1 MEALG
6 KENQCMI
13 CWRRKVMAVQKWTTK
28 LGWNHLNTFS
38 ENVIVTLVIQI
49 TETFWWLLVP
59 TFLSYIL
66 KKNNWLIKNSS
77 WFCPRLVAHFW
88 DPLFFT
94 GFFLLCC
101 RWGLGV
107 KEWSTLVHMRSV
119 MRCLGIYKKGVYVY
133 CVCILVCVVST
144 KEKFS
149 FKKSTPHSLLGV
161 VGATFI
167 YVDHNL
173 WLFALL
179 VFSSLLFVR

>member
-28 LGWNHLNTFS
+28 LGWNHLYTFS
-38 ENVIVTLVIQI
+38 ENVIVSLVIQI

-59 TFLSYIL
+59 TYLSYIL

-119 MRCLGIYKKGVYVY
+119 MRCLGIYKKGVCVLCVY
-133 CVCILVCVVST
+133 LCVLWALRRNFHLKSQLLTLFLV
-144 KEKFS
+144 
-149 FKKSTPHSLLGV
+149 
-161 VGATFI
+161 
-167 YVDHNL
+167 
-173 WLFALL
+173 LL
-179 VFSSLLFVR
+179 VQPLSMLIIIYGFSLC

>member
-28 LGWNHLNTFS
+28 LGWNHLYTFS
-38 ENVIVTLVIQI
+38 ENVIVSLFNQI
-49 TETFWWLLVP
+49 TEG
-59 TFLSYIL
+59 FLATSSSYLSFLFFEKI
-66 KKNNWLIKNSS
+66 NCSMKNSS

-133 CVCILVCVVST
+133 CVYTYVCC
-144 KEKFS
+144 E
-149 FKKSTPHSLLGV
+149 H
-161 VGATFI
+161 
-167 YVDHNL
+167 
-173 WLFALL
+173 
-179 VFSSLLFVR
+179 

>member
-59 TFLSYIL
+59 TYLSYIL

-119 MRCLGIYKKGVYVY
+119 MRCLGIYKKGV
-133 CVCILVCVVST
+133 CMCTVCILVCVLWALRRN
-144 KEKFS
+144 FHL
-149 FKKSTPHSLLGV
+149 KSQLL
-161 VGATFI
+161 T
-167 YVDHNL
+167 
-173 WLFALL
+173 LFLVLL
-179 VFSSLLFVR
+179 VQPLSMLIIIYGFSLC

>member
-133 CVCILVCVVST
+133 CVYTYVCC
-144 KEKFS
+144 E
-149 FKKSTPHSLLGV
+149 H
-161 VGATFI
+161 
-167 YVDHNL
+167 
-173 WLFALL
+173 
-179 VFSSLLFVR
+179 